1 MRKIIVLLLTVVL
14 SVGFTACSGGGKTD
28 KNTAQSASIPETVT
42 ESNTA
47 QTTSSLTEKQD
58 KTTMNIKINNKDFT
72 AEFYDNETAKAFSD
86 MLPLTLNMSELH
98 GNEKYYYFDKSLPSD
113 PSNVGRINAGDIML
127 YGNDCLVLFYNSFST
142 SYSYTKIGHISNIS
156 ELAGAVGSNDVTIT
170 FSLTK

>member
-1 MRKIIVLLLTVVL
+1 MRKIIVLLLTVAL
-14 SVGFTACSGGGKTD
+14 SVSFTACSNGGKTD
-28 KNTAQSASIPETVT
+28 KNTTQSASIPETVT

-98 GNEKYYYFDKSLPSD
+98 GNEKYYYFDKSLPSA
-113 PSNVGRINAGDIML
+113 PSNVEKINAGDIML
-127 YGNDCLVLFYNSFST
+127 YGNDCLVLFYESFST
-142 SYSYTKIGHISNIS
+142 SYSYTPIGHIDDPAG
-156 ELAGAVGSNDVTIT
+156 LATALGNGSVQVTFKSFT
-170 FSLTK
+170 